1 MKIINQNGYTKE
13 ELRSWKTIVY
23 RNLIESAQAVV
34 QAITAFDLTFEN
46 SSNNV
51 TIRYFMAYH

>member
-23 RNLIESAQAVV
+23 KNLIESAQTLV
-34 QAITAFDLTFEN
+34 QAISTFDLKYEN
-46 SSNNV
+46 SLNNV
-51 TIRYFMAYH
+51 IIRD